1 MSKKQLIVFGLLLA
15 ALCVGVI
22 LVFGQTYTVTADEQY
37 LRGPVPENAEDLTVT
52 LQQEDPAAECTE
64 IRAENGKVMM
74 TFRARH
80 PGKTNAA
87 LCRAGQEIFYFH
99 LVSYPL
105 GVVVFEN
112 PFGDCNG
119 ARAIPCAV
127 ILFLAAALWSLIRKY
142 RADKRASLYR
152 YRNVTNLGLIIFLA
166 FLLLYQ
172 IPLLFTC
179 EGLLQ
184 TVTRIGESA
193 SIFSSVAL
201 PPAFVLSV
209 LITVSNVNL
218 MRREGRNWRN
228 MLGTI
233 LGAALCLLTL
243 TPFLLGEY
251 LQRTT
256 LVDVH
261 NERGVALYI
270 EIVTET
276 FMSALAAYLECILMG
291 TIVCA
296 VKAARHVPAF
306 DKDYILILGCQIRE
320 DGTLTPLLRSRAD
333 RALEF
338 ARMQREKTGKEI
350 VFVPSGGKGAD
361 EVIPEAEA
369 IGHYLR
375 SVGIPEERIECE
387 NASVNT
393 YENIRNSMRLIR
405 ERENGGDPRVA
416 FSTTNYHVF
425 RAGMIAEE
433 LGEKLEGIGS
443 PTKRYFWINAFVREF
458 VATLVSERKKHALV
472 TAVLALLIVAMAVIR
487 YLSVVL

>member
-1 MSKKQLIVFGLLLA
+1 VYPP
-15 ALCVGVI
+15 GVI
-22 LVFGQTYTVTADEQY
+22 VYD
-37 LRGPVPENAEDLTVT
+37 
-52 LQQEDPAAECTE
+52 
-64 IRAENGKVMM
+64 
-74 TFRARH
+74 
-80 PGKTNAA
+80 
-87 LCRAGQEIFYFH
+87 
-99 LVSYPL
+99 
-105 GVVVFEN
+105 N
-112 PFGDCNG
+112 PFGDCTG
-119 ARAIPCAV
+119 DVVIPVAV
-127 ILFLAAALWSLIRKY
+127 LLFLAAALWSLLRKY
-142 RADKRASLYR
+142 RADRRRSLYR
-152 YRNVTNLGLIIFLA
+152 YDNVMSVGLIIFLC
-166 FLLLYQ
+166 FLILYQ
-172 IPLLFTC
+172 LPMVFSYR
-179 EGLLQ
+179 GLLQ
-184 TVTRIGESA
+184 TVTRVIGSV
-193 SIFSSVAL
+193 SIFSAVAL
-201 PPAFVLSV
+201 PPAFVLSI
-209 LITVSNVNL
+209 LITVSNVSL
-218 MRREGRNWRN
+218 MRREGKNWRN

-233 LGAALCLLTL
+233 LGVGLCLLTL
-243 TPFLLGEY
+243 LPGALGEY
-251 LQRTT
+251 LQRST

-261 NERGVALYI
+261 NESGAALYV
-270 EIVTET
+270 EIFTES
-276 FMSALAAYLECILMG
+276 FVSALAAYLECILIG

-361 EVIPEAEA
+361 EVMPEAEA
-369 IGHYLR
+369 IGNYLR
-375 SVGIPEERIECE
+375 SVGIPEERILCE

-405 ERENGGDPRVA
+405 ERENGGEPRVA

-458 VATLVSERKKHALV
+458 VATLVSERKEHVLV